1 MTSTTEDQQ
10 ISHAHLSPI
19 LENSSPKTLT
29 RKESEENLSTKATRE
44 VTTRSSFFGPT
55 PPRTKTRWT
64 LIDTRPSSSKSVEPY
79 QLSQEESSPTKLIIS
94 AASSQEKLLENSS
107 NLSNKSKWGLTKFS
121 EGTQTSKRDYE
132 LEDTSTLPS
141 TSASKKLISQSPTD
155 TPRRTEQIPPKSS
168 KTYPKTSTR
177 TSFIAIGDTNTSTT
191 EESSPD
197 STTRKERTTT
207 TKRSTKIEKS
217 EPPRTYHLSNSGRSS
232 NRSEQPL
239 PSLSHRKIG
248 VVTRQNQTYI
258 LYPGKQPVEVESLDK
273 TLPLH
278 PPYKKPLPK
287 QASEPLHRSKNPP
300 KGILRNPI
308 QIESLLTIRSPQ
320 PVQCRQILQILE
332 PKGRQWQNLHPSME
346 TGSEQNSSST
356 KST

>member
-1 MTSTTEDQQ
+1 MTSTTEDQR

-19 LENSSPKTLT
+19 LEGSSPETST
-29 RKESEENLSTKATRE
+29 RKESEGNSSTRVTKE
-44 VTTRSSFFGPT
+44 VTTQSSSFGPL

-64 LIDTRPSSSKSVEPY
+64 LIDTRPSSSKLAEPS
-79 QLSQEESSPTKLIIS
+79 QSPQEESSPTKLIIS
-94 AASSQEKLLENSS
+94 AASSQERLSQNSS
-107 NLSNKSKWGLTKFS
+107 DLTNKSKWGLTKFS
-121 EGTQTSKRDYE
+121 EGTQTSKQDYE
-132 LEDTSTLPS
+132 LEDTSRLPS
-141 TSASKKLISQSPTD
+141 TSANKKLISQSPTD
-155 TPRRTEQIPPKSS
+155 TLRRTEQIPPKSS

-197 STTRKERTTT
+197 STTRKEKTTT
-207 TKRSTKIEKS
+207 IRGSTKIEKS
-217 EPPRTYHLSNSGRSS
+217 EPPRTYHLLNSGRSS
-232 NRSEQPL
+232 SRSEQPL

-248 VVTRQNQTYI
+248 VVTRQNHTYI
-258 LYPGKQPVEVESLDK
+258 LYPGKQPVEVESLDE

-332 PKGRQWQNLHPSME
+332 PKGRQWQNLHPSTE
-346 TGSEQNSSST
+346 TGSEQSSSST